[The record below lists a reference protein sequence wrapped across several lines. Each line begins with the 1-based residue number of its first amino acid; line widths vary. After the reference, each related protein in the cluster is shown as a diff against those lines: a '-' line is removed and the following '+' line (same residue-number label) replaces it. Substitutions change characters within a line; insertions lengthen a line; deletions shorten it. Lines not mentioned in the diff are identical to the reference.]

1 LKTLLAKLTSGRGG
15 ATRVNIQIKPG
26 DTSICMHDTL
36 PDSDAV
42 LAQFNRLIQELL
54 RGNMHRNTFRPWE
67 VELLLDIESCNLRE
81 SSKRETLRRYQKA
94 VQRHME
100 KGARLPLKLS
110 EYIEAVKAKRAAQAP
125 ASETPQLLS

>member
-1 LKTLLAKLTSGRGG
+1 
-15 ATRVNIQIKPG
+15 
-26 DTSICMHDTL
+26 MHDSL

-54 RGNMHRNTFRPWE
+54 RGSMNRNTFRPWE
-67 VELLLDIESCNLRE
+67 VELLLDIEACNLRD
-81 SSKRETLRRYQKA
+81 SSRRETLRRYQRA

-110 EYIEAVKAKRAAQAP
+110 EYLEAVKAKKATPKDAGRGLSRAILKSRGTTNGLRDRWARAKHRRDQ
-125 ASETPQLLS
+125 

>member
-1 LKTLLAKLTSGRGG
+1 
-15 ATRVNIQIKPG
+15 
-26 DTSICMHDTL
+26 MHDSL

-67 VELLLDIESCNLRE
+67 IELLLDIESCNLRE

-94 VQRHME
+94 VQRHMDR
-100 KGARLPLKLS
+100 GARLPLKLS
-110 EYIEAVKAKRAAQAP
+110 EYLEAVKSKRGAQAAP
-125 ASETPQLLS
+125 VASAS

>member
-1 LKTLLAKLTSGRGG
+1 
-15 ATRVNIQIKPG
+15 
-26 DTSICMHDTL
+26 MHDSL

-42 LAQFNRLIQELL
+42 RAQFNRLIQELL

-67 VELLLDIESCNLRE
+67 VELLLDIEPCNLRE
-81 SSKRETLRRYQKA
+81 SAKRETLKRYQKA

-110 EYIEAVKAKRAAQAP
+110 EYLERVKAKRAAQAQAQEASQP
-125 ASETPQLLS
+125 SETAHVEQTQ

>member
-1 LKTLLAKLTSGRGG
+1 
-15 ATRVNIQIKPG
+15 
-26 DTSICMHDTL
+26 MHESL

-54 RGNMHRNTFRPWE
+54 RGSMNRNTFRPWE
-67 VELLLDIESCNLRE
+67 VELLLDIESCNLRD
-81 SSKRETLRRYQKA
+81 SSRRETLRRYQRA

-110 EYIEAVKAKRAAQAP
+110 EYLEAVKAKKTAKDRAGEA
-125 ASETPQLLS
+125 

>member
-1 LKTLLAKLTSGRGG
+1 MYES
-15 ATRVNIQIKPG
+15 
-26 DTSICMHDTL
+26 L
-36 PDSDAV
+36 PDGDAV

-67 VELLLDIESCNLRE
+67 IELLLDIETCNLRE
-81 SSKRETLRRYQKA
+81 TNKRDTLKRYQKA

-110 EYIEAVKAKRAAQAP
+110 EYLDSVKAKRP
-125 ASETPQLLS
+125 AEGQSVAS

>member
-1 LKTLLAKLTSGRGG
+1 
-15 ATRVNIQIKPG
+15 
-26 DTSICMHDTL
+26 MHESL

-81 SSKRETLRRYQKA
+81 ASKRETLRRYQKA

-110 EYIEAVKAKRAAQAP
+110 EYLEGLKTKRGAP
-125 ASETPQLLS
+125 NAPMTSSRQ

>member
-1 LKTLLAKLTSGRGG
+1 MS
-15 ATRVNIQIKPG
+15 
-26 DTSICMHDTL
+26 DSL

-54 RGNMHRNTFRPWE
+54 RGTMQRNTFRPWE

-81 SSKRETLRRYQKA
+81 NNKRDTLRRYQKA

-110 EYIEAVKAKRAAQAP
+110 EYLDAVKAKRANAGESI
-125 ASETPQLLS
+125 AS